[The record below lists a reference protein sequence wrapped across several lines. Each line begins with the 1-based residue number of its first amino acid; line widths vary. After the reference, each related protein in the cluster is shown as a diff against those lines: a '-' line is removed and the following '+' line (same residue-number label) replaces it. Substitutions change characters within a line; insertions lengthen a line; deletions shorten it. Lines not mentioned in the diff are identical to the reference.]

1 MESYEEKEEQVK
13 NVETCAEQKTKEK
26 VKKKNKKLKII
37 LISSIVFIIL
47 VMILSV
53 IFALININNKNII
66 NGVKIN
72 EIDIGG
78 LSKEQAIE
86 KVKNETANKLKINIP
101 IKYGEYEEIVSPNDI
116 NANFNI
122 VEMVDVAYNVGRD
135 SNIFVNNFQI
145 VKAMLFKTNIETN
158 TIYDNELLEKK
169 LKDISVKIP
178 NAVQEVTYSIEN
190 DKLIIT
196 RGKEGL
202 QIKDNEFIEYIINAI
217 KNSNT
222 KTIIIPVENKKP
234 DPINI
239 DKIYEEV
246 HVEAKDAYYTSN
258 PFEIFPHVN
267 GVNFDKEAARELL
280 KEDKEEYE
288 IQLQITVPS
297 VTTDKI
303 GTEAFPDL
311 LSTFT
316 TKYDVGNV
324 NRSTNLVLAT
334 NKINGTVLMP
344 GEEFSYNKVVGKRT
358 VAAGYKQAHIFQAG
372 RVIDGLGGGI
382 CQISTT
388 LYNAALYAN
397 LEITDRSNHQF
408 PAGYVGLGKDAT
420 VAYGAIDF
428 KFKNNRN
435 YPIKIVGNTK
445 NGIAKMSIYG
455 VKESVEYEVEIS
467 TTVLKSFGY
476 TTIYEDDPTM
486 EVGKEKVVQSG
497 GTGYKTVTYKILK
510 LNGNTVSKTEIN
522 RDTYD
527 AMKKIIARGTK
538 QTQAPAPAPTTPVTP
553 TAPETPVTPTPPV
566 TPTTPPTT
574 PVTPTTPTTPT
585 EPVTPTTPPAPPTTP
600 SNEV

>member
-574 PVTPTTPTTPT
+574 PVTPTTPTTP
-585 EPVTPTTPPAPPTTP
+585 PAPPTTPTTP

>member
-553 TAPETPVTPTPPV
+553 TAPETPVTPT
-566 TPTTPPTT
+566 TPPTT